1 ECSGCLE
8 QLLVTLLV
16 TSAFPN
22 ISAPPAA
29 LLTEGLP
36 PAAQA
41 AAPIAKKVRRAGG
54 TGVGS
59 RALVARVGVP
69 SGPLEGCRVGE
80 ARNPGPTETAAT
92 PPDLTPAT
100 PIGRSRCNVDGL
112 AGAPGETGCEAIAA
126 AGAGQR
132 FPATWS
138 VRSSEAATLLEETP
152 RLDRDEA
159 LVQGEAA
166 PGQSG
171 DVAPGFEGRH
181 ARTLGHEPRPPCC
194 SWWTRGP
201 PVAAVSAAGNSWLYV
216 PLLHAAVGT
225 LERSAFEAWARQT
238 TWNGWLPMV
247 QLLQEAAPAD
257 VGIIRLVLEGQGA
270 NQAAARLP
278 DTSRYAVSLPLP
290 AVAAFLVEPDGYF
303 IASVQETL
311 LEIFAGPEAATQLPG
326 CANTFRLAKAARLLD
341 APLPAGG
348 GAPGAAPAIMSS
360 WRTLRCSAVFVPWHA
375 LQCRRADAEGCS
387 EVHVRMRGLLA
398 FALRSGLRLIRDTP
412 GTAAAREAVGWKLF
426 LLAPRMLLAG
436 EWAQLLQ
443 PERAPAGE
451 LSAAAEPLAP
461 GNEETLR
468 ELWDPAR
475 RPQSPRVLIPE
486 AVLQHQPHVRPL
498 ARRAAPILDSEEDMQ
513 LPHH

>member
-1 ECSGCLE
+1 M
-8 QLLVTLLV
+8 TLLV
-16 TSAFPN
+16 TPAFPN

-80 ARNPGPTETAAT
+80 ARNPGPTETDGLNEQRTYAADALARAGFAAPAAANHTGWRTPSLWSDASRETPRVRSSEAAT

-112 AGAPGETGCEAIAA
+112 AGAPGETRCEAIAA

-159 LVQGEAA
+159 LVQGEVA

-171 DVAPGFEGRH
+171 DVAPGFEGRPH
-181 ARTLGHEPRPPCC
+181 ARTLGHEPRPPPC

-216 PLLHAAVGT
+216 PLLHAAAGT
-225 LERSAFEAWARQT
+225 LERSAFEAW
-238 TWNGWLPMV
+238 G
-247 QLLQEAAPAD
+247 
-257 VGIIRLVLEGQGA
+257 
-270 NQAAARLP
+270 
-278 DTSRYAVSLPLP
+278 
-290 AVAAFLVEPDGYF
+290 
-303 IASVQETL
+303 
-311 LEIFAGPEAATQLPG
+311 
-326 CANTFRLAKAARLLD
+326 
-341 APLPAGG
+341 
-348 GAPGAAPAIMSS
+348 
-360 WRTLRCSAVFVPWHA
+360 
-375 LQCRRADAEGCS
+375 
-387 EVHVRMRGLLA
+387 
-398 FALRSGLRLIRDTP
+398 
-412 GTAAAREAVGWKLF
+412 
-426 LLAPRMLLAG
+426 
-436 EWAQLLQ
+436 
-443 PERAPAGE
+443 
-451 LSAAAEPLAP
+451 
-461 GNEETLR
+461 
-468 ELWDPAR
+468 
-475 RPQSPRVLIPE
+475 
-486 AVLQHQPHVRPL
+486 
-498 ARRAAPILDSEEDMQ
+498 
-513 LPHH
+513 

>member
-1 ECSGCLE
+1 MRAGCTTRRPRGPPAGEGLLCVCRSCLALLAPRDPYSNRWRLCRAVLAAFVTRKRKRHIAEPPAHQERRCSRSRSRGPGGGGAAAAAVAPGGERAKAKAAGGAEMLGNAG
-8 QLLVTLLV
+8 V
-16 TSAFPN
+16 TSNVTNNCSRPPLHSWMRRADGER
-22 ISAPPAA
+22 APLGPHFRVACRDERA
-29 LLTEGLP
+29 LGDSFFLNGLLTEGLP

-80 ARNPGPTETAAT
+80 ARNPGPTETDGLNEQRTYAADALARAGFAAPAAANHTGWRTPSLWETPHVRSSEAAT

-112 AGAPGETGCEAIAA
+112 A

-166 PGQSG
+166 PGQ
-171 DVAPGFEGRH
+171 
-181 ARTLGHEPRPPCC
+181 PRLPPC

-216 PLLHAAVGT
+216 LLLHAAAGT

-238 TWNGWLPMV
+238 TWGGWLPMV

-290 AVAAFLVEPDGYF
+290 AVAAFLVELDGYF

-326 CANTFRLAKAARLLD
+326 CANTFRLA
-341 APLPAGG
+341 P
-348 GAPGAAPAIMSS
+348 
-360 WRTLRCSAVFVPWHA
+360 VP
-375 LQCRRADAEGCS
+375 
-387 EVHVRMRGLLA
+387 
-398 FALRSGLRLIRDTP
+398 TP
-412 GTAAAREAVGWKLF
+412 GHS
-426 LLAPRMLLAG
+426 AG
-436 EWAQLLQ
+436 T
-443 PERAPAGE
+443 R
-451 LSAAAEPLAP
+451 
-461 GNEETLR
+461 
-468 ELWDPAR
+468 AR
-475 RPQSPRVLIPE
+475 RWQ
-486 AVLQHQPHVRPL
+486 L
-498 ARRAAPILDSEEDMQ
+498 AC
-513 LPHH
+513 